1 MDRNASFGLRLALL
15 SLLGC
20 LAAGAAW
27 VAEFAG
33 VLAVPTR
40 REANSV
46 AVNAQPDEVAGSRPH
61 SNPHP
66 PRLFLARDRVRRL
79 PPVAN
84 PTPGATG
91 THVPDTLDWKPF
103 PAGHEVES
111 PGEPQPLNAAG
122 GTDSLPDSPTVP
134 ASDAIAVDRSEQMEQ
149 VARQADRHTR
159 RGFELAGRNAFF
171 AARAQFILAL
181 RLLAQ
186 GLDADHRTG
195 RYSRALAEGLD
206 ALQEAD
212 DFIPRGGR
220 IEADLDLPVIIRSHR
235 TAALKQ
241 EPADTL
247 TPMLAM
253 KAYFT
258 YAQERF
264 SVAVA
269 HEVAGSMALHGLGKL
284 HAAIARDPA
293 IHLTA
298 PEPKAIAFFQAALL
312 VYPHNLMAANDLG
325 VLLAQSGEWDGAR
338 RVLEHAVATN
348 PQSVSWR
355 NLEKVYE
362 QLGNAPMA
370 RRARQMA
377 QAATRGT
384 ADQPGRTRSAGQVQ
398 WMAPH
403 AFAGT
408 HVDTRAVPTPRT
420 GRAPYHFPPS
430 PTR

>member
-1 MDRNASFGLRLALL
+1 MERHASLRFRLALL

-27 VAEFAG
+27 VAELAG
-33 VLAVPTR
+33 VLAMPTR
-40 REANSV
+40 REGKPVAAN
-46 AVNAQPDEVAGSRPH
+46 ARPDA
-61 SNPHP
+61 NPHP

-79 PPVAN
+79 PPVTE
-84 PTPGATG
+84 PTARAAGGPVPATFARDPLPG
-91 THVPDTLDWKPF
+91 
-103 PAGHEVES
+103 GHEVNT
-111 PGEPQPLNAAG
+111 PAG
-122 GTDSLPDSPTVP
+122 PDLLKPIGGSDSFPDPPATPT
-134 ASDAIAVDRSEQMEQ
+134 SDAVVVERSEQMEQ

-159 RGFELAGRNAFF
+159 RGFELGGRNAFF

-186 GLDADHRTG
+186 GLDADHGTG

-206 ALQEAD
+206 AIQEAD

-220 IEADLDLPVIIRSHR
+220 IEADLDLPVLVRGHR
-235 TAALKQ
+235 TVALTQ
-241 EPADTL
+241 EQVETL

-258 YAQERF
+258 YAQEQL
-264 SVAVA
+264 SAAVA

-298 PEPKAIAFFQAALL
+298 PEPKAVAFFQAALL
-312 VYPHNLMAANDLG
+312 VYPQNLMAANDLG
-325 VLLAQSGEWDGAR
+325 VLLARSGNWDGAR

-348 PQSVSWR
+348 PHSVSWR
-355 NLEKVYE
+355 NLERVYE

-370 RRARQMA
+370 RHARQMA
-377 QAATRGT
+377 QAVTRGE
-384 ADQPGRTRSAGQVQ
+384 AGQHGRTHGAGHVQ
-398 WMAPH
+398 WLAPN

-408 HVDTRAVPTPRT
+408 HVDTRVIPTPRT
-420 GRAPYHFPPS
+420 GRGPS
-430 PTR
+430 HVPLFPTR